1 MKKLLSVTFSLLFA
15 SVVLGQGKIQFQAS
29 ITNPNSDKLT
39 FRDMKDGKTVAVLE
53 ATKSGMFKG
62 EIIANDGFY
71 QLNDGME
78 AAVLYFKDGYN
89 LNMKMDAKLFDET
102 ISFTGDGSKENN
114 FLVVGTIEGEKFEE
128 ANFDKN
134 KEDFY
139 TAFEAKKKIDLDA
152 LANGGFD
159 DTFLSYAKKDV
170 MNNLIQLQ
178 TSYKN
183 AQLQKAII
191 GKQSA
196 GFDYENHKGGK
207 TKLEDFKGKYVYL
220 DIWATW
226 CGPCRAEIPSLKKIE
241 EKYHGKN
248 IEFVSISVDVD
259 KDHEKWQKFVT
270 DKELGGVQLF
280 ADKNWM
286 SDFIQSYG
294 INAIPRFILIDPS
307 GNVVSADAN
316 RPSDSK
322 LQEQLDQLLK

>member
-1 MKKLLSVTFSLLFA
+1 MKKILLLTLSLLTTCIT
-15 SVVLGQGKIQFQAS
+15 LGQGKIQFKAN
-29 ITNPNSDKLT
+29 ITNPNSDKLS
-39 FRDMKDGKTVAVLE
+39 FRDMKDGKTVAVLN
-53 ATKSGMFKG
+53 ASKSGIFNG
-62 EIIANDGFY
+62 EIVAADGFY

-89 LNMKMDAKLFDET
+89 LAMKMDAKLFDET
-102 ISFTGDGSKENN
+102 ISFSGKGSKENN
-114 FLVVGTIEGEKFEE
+114 FLVAGTIEGEKFEE
-128 ANFDKN
+128 ANFDKS

-139 TAFEAKKKIDLDA
+139 AAFEVRKKKDMDA
-152 LANGGFD
+152 LATGGFD
-159 DTFLSYAKKDV
+159 ESFLTYAKKDV

-183 AQLQKAII
+183 AQLQKAIT

-259 KDHEKWQKFVT
+259 KDHEKWQKFVS

-294 INAIPRFILIDPS
+294 INAIPRFILLDPN

-322 LQEQLDQLLK
+322 LQEQLDKLLK

>member
-1 MKKLLSVTFSLLFA
+1 MKKILSLTLTLLFTCM
-15 SVVLGQGKIQFQAS
+15 VFGQGKIQFQAN
-29 ITNPNSDKLT
+29 ITNPNSAKLT
-39 FRDMKDGKTVAVLE
+39 FRDMKNGKTVAELN
-53 ATKSGMFKG
+53 ATKSGIFKG
-62 EIIANDGFY
+62 EITANDGFY
-71 QLNDGME
+71 QLNDGLE
-78 AAVLYFKDGYN
+78 AAVLYFKNGYN
-89 LNMKMDAKLFDET
+89 LSMKMDAKLFDET
-102 ISFTGDGSKENN
+102 ISFTGNGSKENN
-114 FLVVGTIEGEKFEE
+114 FLVSGTIANEKFEE
-128 ANFDKN
+128 ANFEKN

-139 TAFEAKKKIDLDA
+139 ATFEVKKKKDMED

-159 DTFLSYAKKDV
+159 DSFLTYAKKEV

-183 AQLQKAII
+183 AQLQKAIT

-196 GFDYENHKGGK
+196 GFDYEIHKGGK

-248 IEFVSISVDVD
+248 IEFVSISVDTD
-259 KDHEKWQKFVT
+259 KDHEKWVKFVT

-294 INAIPRFILIDPS
+294 INAIPRFILLDPK
-307 GNVVSADAN
+307 GNVVNADAN
-316 RPSDSK
+316 RPSDNK
-322 LQEQLDQLLK
+322 LQQQLDALLK

>member
-1 MKKLLSVTFSLLFA
+1 
-15 SVVLGQGKIQFQAS
+15 
-29 ITNPNSDKLT
+29 
-39 FRDMKDGKTVAVLE
+39 MKDGKTVAELI
-53 ATKSGMFKG
+53 ATKSGIFKG
-62 EIIANDGFY
+62 KISAADGFY

-89 LNMKMDAKLFDET
+89 LSMKMDAKFFDET
-102 ISFTGDGSKENN
+102 ISFTGNGSKENN
-114 FLVVGTIEGEKFEE
+114 FLVAGTMDGEKFEA
-128 ANFDKN
+128 ANFEKN
-134 KEDFY
+134 KDDFY
-139 TAFEAKKKIDLDA
+139 AAFEIKKKKDMDA
-152 LANGGFD
+152 LAAGGFD
-159 DTFLSYAKKDV
+159 ESFLLYAKKSK
-170 MNNLIQLQ
+170 MNDLMQLQ

-183 AQLQKAII
+183 AQLQKAIT

-207 TKLEDFKGKYVYL
+207 SKLEDFKGNYVYL

-248 IEFVSISVDVD
+248 ITFISISVDTD
-259 KDHEKWQKFVT
+259 KDHEKWKKFVT

-286 SDFIQSYG
+286 SDFIQAYG
-294 INAIPRFILIDPS
+294 INSIPRFILIDPK

-316 RPSDSK
+316 RPSDDK
-322 LQEQLDQLLK
+322 LQEQLDNLLQ

>member
-1 MKKLLSVTFSLLFA
+1 MKNTLSLAFALLFSA
-15 SVVLGQGKIQFQAS
+15 VLFGQGKIQFKAK
-29 ITNPNSDKLT
+29 ITHPNSDKLT
-39 FRDMKDGKTVAVLE
+39 FRDMKDGKTVAELTS
-53 ATKSGMFKG
+53 TKSGVFKG
-62 EIIANDGFY
+62 EIVAADGFY

-78 AAVLYFKDGYN
+78 AAVLYFKDGFN
-89 LNMKMDAKLFDET
+89 LDMKMDAKLFDET
-102 ISFTGDGSKENN
+102 ISFTGNGSKENN
-114 FLVVGTIEGEKFEE
+114 FLVAGTIEGEKFEE
-128 ANFDKN
+128 ANFEKN

-139 TAFEAKKKIDLDA
+139 AAFEVKKKKDMDA
-152 LANGGFD
+152 LATGGFD
-159 DTFLSYAKKDV
+159 ESFLAYAKKDV

-183 AQLQKAII
+183 AQLQKAIT

-196 GFDYENHKGGK
+196 SFDYENHKGGK

-248 IEFVSISVDVD
+248 IEFVSISVDTD
-259 KDHEKWQKFVT
+259 KDHEKWKKFVT

-294 INAIPRFILIDPS
+294 INAIPRFILLDPQ

-322 LQEQLDQLLK
+322 LQEQLDKLLK